1 MQLLTGCNF
10 NLMALQYHMGE
21 ALANADSRESMTRRE
36 KFQDSNAL
44 VHISRQL
51 KAAAVLP
58 AVTSDIASNQQRPT
72 FTNTGVQNV
81 TALREGT
88 VQAADKLKPR
98 TSRQAANKRTGAT
111 SEIEEGRSRKAR
123 KVEGMNDIQR
133 KPSNDDRKTQH
144 LHSVD
149 ASGHNDSGQ
158 AAKLANSE
166 AQLIVKAAVL
176 PASEQCALW
185 YTSSYT
191 QAFAEE
197 LAAMHEGQNMS
208 QSQLKLLLR
217 VLKLGGSSF
226 LMQHQ
231 NMLAQLVQPAN
242 ACAVRTTVAA
252 WL

>member
-1 MQLLTGCNF
+1 
-10 NLMALQYHMGE
+10 
-21 ALANADSRESMTRRE
+21 MTRRE

-44 VHISRQL
+44 INISRQL

-58 AVTSDIASNQQRPT
+58 AVTSDIASNPQQRPT
-72 FTNTGVQNV
+72 ITNTGVQSG
-81 TALREGT
+81 TSLREGT
-88 VQAADKLKPR
+88 VQAADKPKPR
-98 TSRQAANKRTGAT
+98 VSREAANTRTAGN
-111 SEIEEGRSRKAR
+111 EEGRSRKAR
-123 KVEGMNDIQR
+123 KVTGTNDIHR
-133 KPSNDDRKTQH
+133 KPSSDDRKKQH
-144 LHSVD
+144 SHSVD
-149 ASGHNDSGQ
+149 SSDHNESSQ
-158 AAKLANSE
+158 AAKRANAE
-166 AQLIVKAAVL
+166 AQLSVKAAVL

-197 LAAMHEGQNMS
+197 LAAMHEGHNMS

-226 LMQHQ
+226 LVQHQ
-231 NMLAQLVQPAN
+231 NMLAQLVQPTN